1 MHNVWLV
8 IRREYLERVRTRAF
22 LLFTLLIPVFMYAII
37 ILPSKLMTMKPSGTR
52 HVVVVSSDPNLGQR
66 VATEI
71 VEHKP
76 DQDSKDDEKSDD
88 DAIAPKYGAT
98 VETSNT
104 EQTLAK
110 LTHEIDTGALDGYV
124 VLPDDIVTTRKF
136 TYYTKNASDFV
147 ETETMRN
154 AVRLALTRSAM
165 ASAGLDD
172 KQVKELLRSVKVDTL
187 RVEKGKVSKGGGL
200 MAFLLPITLMMMIYM
215 TLIIYGVAV
224 MRSVIEE
231 KTSRVVEVL
240 LSSVSA
246 KELMAGKILGVGAV
260 GLTQMLIWAT
270 AGVLIGS
277 PGFIAAKSM
286 MKDVHLPFA
295 VVVSFP
301 FFFLLG
307 YLLYSSMYAAVGAM
321 VNSDEEAQQ
330 MQWPVLAPLI
340 SCAVFASMV
349 VRTPNSPLAQ
359 ALSLFPL
366 TSPIIMF
373 VRITVG
379 PPPLWQIALS
389 IALLMLTI
397 YGMVWLCSRIY
408 RVGILMYGKRPTLPE
423 ILKWIKYA

>member
-8 IRREYLERVRTRAF
+8 IRREYLERVRTKAF
-22 LLFTLLIPVFMYAII
+22 LIFTLLIPVFMYAII

-52 HVVVVSSDPNLGQR
+52 HVVVVSSDAALAQR

-71 VEHKP
+71 ADRKP
-76 DQDSKDDEKSDD
+76 DKESKDDDD
-88 DAIAPKYGAT
+88 VIAPKYTAT
-98 VETSNT
+98 VETST
-104 EQTLAK
+104 SDETRAK
-110 LTHEIDTGALDGYV
+110 LTHEIDSDALDGYV
-124 VLPDDIVTTRKF
+124 LLPDNVVSSRKF

-147 ETETMRN
+147 ESETMRSS
-154 AVRLALTRSAM
+154 VRLALTRSAM
-165 ASAGLDD
+165 ANAGLDD
-172 KQVKELLRSVKVDTL
+172 KQVKELLRSVQVETL

-260 GLTQMLIWAT
+260 GLTQMLIWAS

-277 PGFIAAKSM
+277 PVFVAAKSA
-286 MKDVHLPFA
+286 MKDVHLPLA

-349 VRTPNSPLAQ
+349 VRTPNSPLAVG
-359 ALSLFPL
+359 LSLFPL

-379 PPPLWQIALS
+379 PPPVWQIALS
-389 IALLMLTI
+389 IGLLMLTI
-397 YGMVWLCSRIY
+397 YAMVWLCSRIY